1 MIPEPI
7 KVEVPQQDE
16 EVSKALAL
24 VKQRDAEIATL
35 KSEVAAL
42 KVRSVDLF
50 ARLCDLRLSCSG
62 LT

>member
-1 MIPEPI
+1 M
-7 KVEVPQQDE
+7 EVPQQDE

-50 ARLCDLRLSCSG
+50 ARLCDLRLSCFG